1 MFKSKFFISLFMII
15 ILSIPTNTAF
25 AGANNNRVTSQQYS
39 TWLWN
44 TNQIVKSPD
53 KIINF
58 LSTNNVKIL
67 YLQIDY
73 DLKPEVYRRFIK
85 KASMKNISVHALNGG
100 ADWVS
105 DNGADSQKAFFDWLA
120 KFQSTSSANEKF
132 KGIHLDVEPYL
143 NTDYNENMN
152 RVLENYQALLLNALN
167 NSKSLELPLYIDI
180 PFWFDEIKY
189 NTKYGTGSLADWII
203 KNVKNVVI
211 MAYRDNAMS
220 DNGIISVVSKELA
233 LGEQYDA
240 SITIAV
246 ETQKSAEGNYV
257 SFYEEGYNYMNSELE
272 KVYANYKDNSSL
284 GGFAIHHLT
293 SWMSLEK

>member
-15 ILSIPTNTAF
+15 VLIMPTNTAF
-25 AGANNNRVTSQQYS
+25 ANQNNSKVTSKQYA
-39 TWLWN
+39 TWLWD
-44 TNQIVKSPD
+44 TNQILKSQD

-73 DLKPEVYRRFIK
+73 NLKDEVYRSFIE
-85 KASMKNISVHALNGG
+85 KASTKNISVHALDGG

-105 DNGADSQKAFFDWLA
+105 DNGADSQKFFFDWLA

-167 NSKSLELPLYIDI
+167 NSESLGLPLYIDI

-189 NTKYGTGSLADWII
+189 DTKYGTGSLAEWII
-203 KNVKNVVI
+203 KNVKNVVV
-211 MAYRDNAMS
+211 MAYRDSAIG
-220 DNGIISVVSKELA
+220 DNGIINAVSRELD
-233 LGEQYDA
+233 LGKQYNTLV
-240 SITIAV
+240 TIAA

-257 SFYEEGYNYMNSELE
+257 SFNEEGYNYMNKELE
-272 KVYANYKDNSSL
+272 KVYSNYKDNSSF
-284 GGFAIHHLT
+284 GGFAIHHVI
-293 SWMSLEK
+293 SWMSLKK